1 MRKVHSQ
8 EDSKVH
14 CLDNTDVL
22 IKEISA
28 LSLRAKGL
36 LQEDNL
42 AGVNEALERRQQLIQ
57 QLVELEQPDI
67 TTATRTFLQ
76 GLLADDET
84 QLTQLEQLKAEVKSQ
99 QYTTRRSIKSINRY
113 LDVKK
118 Y

>member
-1 MRKVHSQ
+1 MHSQ
-8 EDSKVH
+8 EGCNAYS
-14 CLDNTDVL
+14 LDDIGVL
-22 IKEISA
+22 VKEISA

-36 LQEDNL
+36 LQDDNL
-42 AGVNEALERRQQLIQ
+42 AGVNEALELRQQLIQ
-57 QLVELEQPDI
+57 QLVELELPDI

-84 QLTQLEQLKAEVKSQ
+84 QLTQLERLKAEVKSQ